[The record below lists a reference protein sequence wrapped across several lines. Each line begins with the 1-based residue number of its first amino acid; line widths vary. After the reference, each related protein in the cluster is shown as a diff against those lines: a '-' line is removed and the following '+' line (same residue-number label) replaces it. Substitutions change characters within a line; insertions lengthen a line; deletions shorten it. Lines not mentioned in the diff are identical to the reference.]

1 MPTKPKYI
9 PNQRPPPQ
17 VHSSL
22 PEGTA
27 EQSERSRKVIIS
39 RSLLLDG
46 NVSFAVGTQI
56 DGVITP
62 DAREIPIAEILDHVS
77 PAELERYENRDF
89 FDEDERERLPPPT
102 KKPRVRRVDSRTR
115 DADESAHEYSSTKS
129 SVRSTPS
136 TAIKGTRGRL
146 PRQENISVVIPS
158 FNGPQPKK
166 LKTLANAESESDDI
180 LDHPKPQYS
189 MVVASGLGQ
198 SDTEYMTSRDHSAE
212 LEPSSKKR
220 RSGMRNDFI
229 DLSPDDDDDD
239 KLPHPAK
246 KTKIKILPETSP
258 DPIID
263 DSAALLRQFQARV
276 YCPDP
281 STKGSTIPLRQS
293 NLSSGLE
300 DSTTPPRQF
309 HPHTRPSSLDTSSS
323 DSLMGP
329 TPRSL
334 NPLPTQH
341 VLPSLPGEAPPTQR
355 PAQREN
361 PAKSP
366 APYLK
371 NSIMVSR
378 SPRHLPTKTPPAKT
392 TSPSKFTQ
400 KKVSLTP
407 HFPPST
413 SFSNSKSLHGSAHS
427 KPQPSISSS
436 SKHGPS
442 QSSKTTVSQSS
453 RTMPS
458 PLNPKP
464 SPEHRSAPPNPSPSS
479 ATSRIGFAGLPPPK
493 HITDYF
499 APKATVAKMAP
510 IKAPHHPS
518 PQRLRP
524 EDSESEDELARKSS
538 TDSIGSEVI
547 AVRQNRIAPTAQAAT
562 AEARPHGPSN
572 GHDPIEIGSSED
584 DSSDG
589 DSSDERDD
597 TARVSTA
604 AAPRQPPANPETVRS
619 GARAVSKAFE
629 IDDDDDDD
637 DNSDSGTDS
646 VSSDVMII
654 RSK

>member
-1 MPTKPKYI
+1 MPTKPRYI
-9 PNQRPPPQ
+9 PKQRPPPQ

-22 PEGTA
+22 PEGAA

-89 FDEDERERLPPPT
+89 FDEDERERLPPP
-102 KKPRVRRVDSRTR
+102 KKPRVRRVGSHTR
-115 DADESAHEYSSTKS
+115 DTDESANEYSSTKS
-129 SVRSTPS
+129 SILSTTS
-136 TAIKGTRGRL
+136 TAIKATRGRI
-146 PRQENISVVIPS
+146 PRQKNISVVIPS

-220 RSGMRNDFI
+220 RSGMRDDFI

-239 KLPHPAK
+239 NDKLPHPAK
-246 KTKIKILPETSP
+246 KTKILPETSP

-263 DSAALLRQFQARV
+263 DSTALLRQFQARV

-293 NLSSGLE
+293 NLSSGLD

-361 PAKSP
+361 PAKISV
-366 APYLK
+366 PYPK

-378 SPRHLPTKTPPAKT
+378 SPRHLPTKIPPAKT

-413 SFSNSKSLHGSAHS
+413 SFSNSKSSHGSAHS

-442 QSSKTTVSQSS
+442 QSSKTTFSQSS

-479 ATSRIGFAGLPPPK
+479 ATSRIGFAGLPHAK

-499 APKATVAKMAP
+499 APKAAVAKAAP
-510 IKAPHHPS
+510 IKTPHPPS

-524 EDSESEDELARKSS
+524 EDSESEDELARRSS

-547 AVRQNRIAPTAQAAT
+547 AVRQHRIAPTAQAAT
-562 AEARPHGPSN
+562 ADARPHGPSN
-572 GHDPIEIGSSED
+572 GHDPIEIGSPED

-589 DSSDERDD
+589 DSGDERND
-597 TARVSTA
+597 TVRVATA
-604 AAPRQPPANPETVRS
+604 AAPVRPTASPETVRS
-619 GARAVSKAFE
+619 GDRAVSEAFE
-629 IDDDDDDD
+629 IEDDDDDDD
-637 DNSDSGTDS
+637 SDSGTDS

-654 RSK
+654 RPK